1 MASKNILYWKILTAM
16 GVVVHFSLSINKITR
31 QKNLEQRLAK
41 KNDKKIDNICTIRKF
56 TSHFLRSLLAVVG
69 VHLNSPSWWSFPET
83 MSNFVIFG
91 GFPKTYLAMYLTS
104 DQTCIHTCVH
114 NENIS
119 QRRWK
124 PFFSCKIL
132 FCRKAFISGGV
143 LKDSTCN

>member
-41 KNDKKIDNICTIRKF
+41 KMIKRLTISAQSENLRA
-56 TSHFLRSLLAVVG
+56 TSFVVCWRLLESIWTPQVDDPSLKQCQ
-69 VHLNSPSWWSFPET
+69 
-83 MSNFVIFG
+83 NFVIFG